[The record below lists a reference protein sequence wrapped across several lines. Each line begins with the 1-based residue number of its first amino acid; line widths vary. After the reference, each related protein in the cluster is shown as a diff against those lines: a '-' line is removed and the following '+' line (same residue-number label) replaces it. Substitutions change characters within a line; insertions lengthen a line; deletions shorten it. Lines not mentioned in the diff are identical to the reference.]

1 MRQILIEKIISF
13 FQINRTIKYKILFFF
28 FFASCFFLFLRPL
41 AAENTNFFDYNSSA
55 LKTFWLIFSGILVF
69 FMNAGFA
76 MLEAGFCTRKNF
88 INVLAKN
95 LIVFCIAAIAFWS
108 FGFSLMFSNSNNPI
122 VGGIQGL
129 FFYTSFSH
137 ELFNFPP
144 YFSQLEKLWS
154 GRSFAAL
161 FFFELV
167 FAGTSA
173 SIISGAVSER
183 IKFRAFALFSFI
195 LVAFIYPVVGHWVW
209 GYSGLL
215 RNPNLLNFQ
224 DFAGATVVH
233 SVGGAAALSGALLL
247 GTRLDYNQRHQAEYK
262 PNNLGFCTLGCF
274 ILWLGW
280 FGFNGGS
287 AQYLSSVPHIIVT
300 TIMSSASAGIAILF
314 LAIWFEGKRKLGTII
329 NGILGGLV
337 GITATS
343 AYVELRWAV
352 LIGIVS
358 SLFVLF
364 GEYILELWQIDDP
377 VGAIPVHLF
386 CGFWG
391 TIAVGLF
398 CDVSGKYSPE
408 YVYKYSWIVQTFY
421 QLLGWSIIVTATFLL
436 SSFFWL
442 LIGNFL
448 YWREQIAREK
458 SQSKTKFQLKIL
470 KTIVRNFVSIG
481 CLGIRVSPQLERM
494 GSDDFFE

>member
-1 MRQILIEKIISF
+1 MSLLSTAKIYAILTKNRFMRYKYLCLLTLIL
-13 FQINRTIKYKILFFF
+13 
-28 FFASCFFLFLRPL
+28 CFFWGSYPVL
-41 AAENTNFFDYNSSA
+41 AENTNFFDYNSSA
-55 LKTFWLIFSGILVF
+55 LKTFWMIISGILVF
-69 FMNAGFA
+69 LMNAGFA

-88 INVLAKN
+88 INILAKN
-95 LIVFCIAAIAFWS
+95 LIVFCVATLAFWS

-122 VGGIQGL
+122 IGGIQCF
-129 FFYTSFSH
+129 FFYSPFSH
-137 ELFNFPP
+137 ENPNFPFN
-144 YFSQLEKLWS
+144 FSQLENLWS
-154 GRSFAAL
+154 GRSFPAL

-167 FAGTSA
+167 FAGTA
-173 SIISGAVSER
+173 ATIVSGAVAER
-183 IKFRAFALFSFI
+183 IKFRAFILFSFI
-195 LVAFIYPVVGHWVW
+195 LVAFIYPIIGHWVW
-209 GYSGLL
+209 ADGGLL
-215 RNPNLLNFQ
+215 KNPNFLNFQ

-233 SVGGAAALSGALLL
+233 SVGGTAALSGALLL
-247 GTRLDYNQRHQAEYK
+247 GTRLDYSQRNQWEYK

-287 AQYLSSVPHIIVT
+287 ARYLENVPHIILT
-300 TIMSSASAGIAILF
+300 TIMSSASAGIAVLF
-314 LAIWFEGKRKLGTII
+314 FVVWFDGQRKLGTII

-343 AYVELRWAV
+343 AYVELRWAI

-364 GEYILELWQIDDP
+364 GEYILELCQIDDP

-408 YVYKYSWIVQTFY
+408 YVYQYSWVIQTFY
-421 QLLGWSIIVTATFLL
+421 QLLGWLIIVTTTFLL

-448 YWREQIAREK
+448 YWREQVAIGIKQNIK
-458 SQSKTKFQLKIL
+458 SQL
-470 KTIVRNFVSIG
+470 KTILGNFVAIG
-481 CLGIRVSPQLERM
+481 CRGIRVSPQLEKI
-494 GSDDFFE
+494 GSDDFFN